1 MQLHELRKELRFNSD
16 LTQLIETLKN
26 IAASQYHAM
35 EKEKQRFY
43 EFMDAF
49 AGFFR
54 VVDLVDVHDPLVEAS
69 VDVTGI
75 VIVTSDS
82 GFMGGLNQ
90 GVIHAAMEARKER
103 TDSKVI
109 VIGEKGAS
117 VLRDMGVEY
126 KFFQGVGQTTLYEQA
141 LEIRDYIVDEVL
153 NQRLGRVVVAYPKP
167 ISFTAQTIDVVGLLP
182 CGELFDRQ
190 AHSEVSRRLSTDRMV
205 AEARKV
211 IVESRFSDIVE
222 YLSAVWVA
230 SKLYEVFEDSKL
242 AEFSARAMHLEGS
255 FQQLEREQKKLKH
268 QTFKAVHERI
278 DKGMRESF
286 VARTIHSR
294 DSAKRKEQ
302 L

>member
-1 MQLHELRKELRFNSD
+1 MQLHELRKELRFNTE
-16 LTQLIETLKN
+16 LTQLVETLKN

-35 EKEKQRFY
+35 EKEKQRFN

-90 GVIHAAMEARKER
+90 GVIHAALETRKER
-103 TDSKVI
+103 AESQI
-109 VIGEKGAS
+109 MVIGEKGAA
-117 VLRDMGVEY
+117 VLNDMGIKY

-141 LEIRDYIVDEVL
+141 LEIRDHIVAEVL
-153 NQRLGRVVVAYPKP
+153 SQRLGRVVVAYPKP
-167 ISFTAQTIDVVGLLP
+167 VSFTAQTIDVIGLLP
-182 CGELFDRQ
+182 CGELFDK
-190 AHSEVSRRLSTDRMV
+190 AAPSEVSRRLLEKNV
-205 AEARKV
+205 LAEARKV
-211 IVESRFSDIVE
+211 IVESRFSDLVE
-222 YLSAVWVA
+222 YLSGVWVA
-230 SKLYEVFEDSKL
+230 AKLYEVFEDSKL

-255 FQQLEREQKKLKH
+255 YQELEREQKKLKH
-268 QTFKAVHERI
+268 KTFKAVHERI

-286 VARTIHSR
+286 VARNIHTR
-294 DSAKRKEQ
+294 DSAKRKES